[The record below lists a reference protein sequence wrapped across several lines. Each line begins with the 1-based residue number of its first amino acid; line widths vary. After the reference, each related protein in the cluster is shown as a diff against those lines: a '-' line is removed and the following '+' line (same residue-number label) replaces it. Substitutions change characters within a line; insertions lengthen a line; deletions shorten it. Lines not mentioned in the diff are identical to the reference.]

1 MSSEHIRGA
10 DRSMSW
16 RATNRLRIPRLLLRC
31 MLLAVA
37 LLSAMVPSVLAQ
49 GDMRTRIR
57 GASRALAAINPS
69 LSRLDDPQR
78 ERVVE
83 FVVGNALFTLGH
95 ELGHAVITEFNL
107 PVLGREE
114 DAADSFAAL
123 ALLHVG
129 TDFTHSVLVDAA
141 QGLMLLAARNA
152 RFGLRPAFYGEHG
165 LDQQRAYTIVCLMVG
180 SDPATFGDLAQRANL
195 PTERQETCQ
204 IDFDQAK
211 TSWLRLLGPHFR
223 AAARPSFWERLI
235 SPRQAKTSWLR
246 LLGPHFRAAAR
257 PSFWERLISPRA
269 RLFGLPESSVSINY
283 GDAPAGSAP
292 YRDMAKA
299 VGLLDEVRDFAA
311 RNFAFPRPVTIEAKT
326 CGEPNAYWDPHER
339 RVALCYEFL
348 AFHADL
354 ALRR

>member
-37 LLSAMVPSVLAQ
+37 LLGAMVPSVLAQ

-57 GASRALAAINPS
+57 EASRALAAINPS

-129 TDFTHSVLVDAA
+129 TDFTHGVLVDAA

-204 IDFDQAK
+204 IDFD
-211 TSWLRLLGPHFR
+211 
-223 AAARPSFWERLI
+223 
-235 SPRQAKTSWLR
+235 QAKTSWLR

>member
-16 RATNRLRIPRLLLRC
+16 RATNRLRIPRLLLRR

-37 LLSAMVPSVLAQ
+37 LLGAMVPSVLAQ

-57 GASRALAAINPS
+57 EASRALAAINPS

-152 RFGLRPAFYGEHG
+152 RFGLRPVFYGEHG

-204 IDFDQAK
+204 IDFD
-211 TSWLRLLGPHFR
+211 
-223 AAARPSFWERLI
+223 
-235 SPRQAKTSWLR
+235 QAKTSWLR